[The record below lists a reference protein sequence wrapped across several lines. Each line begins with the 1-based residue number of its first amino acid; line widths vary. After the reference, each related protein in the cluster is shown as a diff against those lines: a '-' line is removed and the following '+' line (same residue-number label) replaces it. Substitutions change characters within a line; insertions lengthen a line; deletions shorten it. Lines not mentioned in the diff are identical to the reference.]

1 MAVYVYDFTLP
12 VVYQVALADEDYLD
26 CQVTFTDVIIELN
39 KICKKYTFQ
48 KERGEQMGYTHFQG
62 RISLKKKIRK
72 EQMFKWQ
79 PWKTHCHFSVTSSAS
94 HKDNDYVLKEDTR
107 VGGPWE
113 GPSESTFIPN
123 HVKNLTLRCWQQ
135 SILDISQI
143 YEPRKINIV
152 YDNKGNIGKS
162 ILSMYMRCHGFARLI
177 PGTVQDAKD
186 ICQIVC
192 CMPVSK
198 CYIIDM
204 PRALPKFKL
213 NGLYAAIESLKNGH
227 VYDIRYKYTEK
238 IFNPPNVIVF
248 TNELPDPAMLSE
260 DRWDVW
266 EVVPDEMGDAVL
278 QRYTDFLS
286 DDE

>member
-1 MAVYVYDFTLP
+1 MYTDVNIMAVYVYDFTL
-12 VVYQVALADEDYLD
+12 QVNYASGEIT
-26 CQVTFTDVIIELN
+26 CQIPFVDVIIELN

-48 KERGEQMGYTHFQG
+48 KERGEETGYLHYQG
-62 RISLKKKIRK
+62 RFSLKKKIRK
-72 EQMFKWQ
+72 EQMFKLQ
-79 PWKTHCHFSVTSSAS
+79 PWRNHCHYSVTSAANS
-94 HKDNDYVLKEDTR
+94 KNNNYVLKEDTR

-113 GPSESTFIPN
+113 GPNEITCIPN

-135 SILDISQI
+135 RILDISQI
-143 YEPRKINIV
+143 YSPRKINIV

-162 ILSMYMRCHGFARLI
+162 ILSMYMRVHGFARLI

-186 ICQIVC
+186 ICQMVC

-204 PRALPKFKL
+204 PRALPKIKL
-213 NGLYAAIESLKNGH
+213 NGMYAAIESIKNGH
-227 VYDIRYKYTEK
+227 VYDLRYKYNEK

-248 TNELPDPAMLSE
+248 TNELPDPAMLSI

-266 EVVPDEMGDAVL
+266 EVCEDTLYP
-278 QRYTDFLS
+278 YTDFLS